1 MRYREAMGSA
11 LDVMTFLAYAA
22 TLGLLIGA
30 LLGAL
35 ALLLAAPAHAA
46 GEASGSLL
54 LHRPPGEEA
63 SAAPLIST
71 ETVFR
76 TDGPIQRVRI
86 VQAFRNPLAERQE
99 GLYVLRLP
107 EEATLERIAVRVR
120 ERSAEDDAED
130 SDAQAGPP
138 EATPGHALISGSES
152 AAVVTRTIA
161 GIEPGETVLIELEY
175 QQVVRYDRSKSGVRL
190 LTRAPLAL
198 PACAARR
205 RRFAR
210 DRYRS
215 VPLGVEGAWLAGARE
230 AGPPWL
236 WLLPVVGLYVLVAFF
251 S

>member
-11 LDVMTFLAYAA
+11 FDVVAFLAYAA
-22 TLGLLIGA
+22 TLGLLIGL
-30 LLGAL
+30 LLGVL

-46 GEASGSLL
+46 GQASGSLL

-120 ERSAEDDAED
+120 ERSAEDESADDDAEE
-130 SDAQAGPP
+130 GLP
-138 EATPGHALISGSES
+138 EAVPGDALISGTES
-152 AAVVTRTIA
+152 AGVVTRAIA

-175 QQVVRYDRSKSGVRL
+175 QQVVRYDRSKSGLRI
-190 LTRAPLAL
+190 LTRAPLAISG
-198 PACAARR
+198 AARR
-205 RRFAR
+205 RRLAR

-215 VPLGVEGAWLAGARE
+215 VPLGVEGAWLAGTRE